1 MSCPNHK
8 RGIKGRSITSMRMSM
23 RMSMS
28 MSMSMSTNG
37 EQSQFVRRA
46 CGRCRMD
53 IYPSLPGDGQRY
65 VTRRVLEWDYLKLEF
80 GSYS

>member
-8 RGIKGRSITSMRMSM
+8 RGIKGRSITSTSM
-23 RMSMS
+23 R